1 MNLRNAIK
9 DFNPRTLRSTLV
21 HVRNLDGSV
30 VVTDKRG
37 NIITHRGRSED
48 SEPNFSQYG
57 FIPNPNPDLQV
68 GSQDVARDLNC
79 LQSNGVTH
87 VINLVSNIVPNLY
100 PHLFDYL
107 SLVLYDDMHFPLGD
121 SIRQCVNYLERVR
134 RAGGVCFV
142 HCDVGRCRAPSM
154 VIAYLIK
161 VEDYS
166 YERAYTEV
174 NNARNVAINL
184 NFKMQLMSLA

>member
-1 MNLRNAIK
+1 MSQAAPFLIRSRPIEMLDSYFLFGFQESGVGPFLMLAFDLRML
-9 DFNPRTLRSTLV
+9 FFSHP
-21 HVRNLDGSV
+21 LDPVCG
-30 VVTDKRG
+30 
-37 NIITHRGRSED
+37 
-48 SEPNFSQYG
+48 NFS
-57 FIPNPNPDLQV
+57 

-161 VEDYS
+161 IEDYS